1 MSQAYIVDAIRTP
14 IGRRKGGLARVRPD
28 DLAAVPLAAL
38 TERNNIDAS
47 EIEDVIMGCVTQ
59 VGEQG
64 LNIGRNAALIAGFP
78 KEVTG
83 TSVNRL
89 CGSSQQ
95 AVNFGAMAV
104 MSGVHDMVIGAGIES
119 MTRVEMGSDMFYR
132 GEIKMPSE
140 KLTWQYTFVQ
150 QGVSAELIA
159 QKYGITREMLDE
171 FALESHRRAGAAQD
185 AGKLAP
191 EIVSV
196 ETVDEEG
203 AATTVTADEGIR
215 RDTTIEKLASLK
227 TPFMEGGVIS
237 AAASSQISDG
247 ASALL
252 IANEAA
258 VERHGFKPRARI
270 VSMAIAGVDP
280 TIMLT
285 GPMPATAKALEKAG
299 MSIDDIDIFE
309 VNEAFASVVLAW
321 SQEMNVDLD
330 KVNIYGGACA
340 LGHPLGASGAR
351 LLTTLLN
358 ALEQE
363 NKRFGLSTMCIGFGQ
378 GIATIIERLD
388 N

>member
-14 IGRRKGGLARVRPD
+14 IGRRKGGLARMRPD

-38 TERNNIDAS
+38 AERNNIAAADV
-47 EIEDVIMGCVTQ
+47 EDVIMGCVTQ

-83 TSVNRL
+83 TSVNRM

-104 MSGVHDMVIGAGIES
+104 MSGAHDLVIGAGIES

-132 GEIKMPSE
+132 GELKMPSE
-140 KLTWQYTFVQ
+140 KLTWRYTFVQ
-150 QGVSAELIA
+150 QGVSAELVA
-159 QKYGITREMLDE
+159 QKFGITRKMLDE
-171 FALESHRRAGAAQD
+171 FAVESHRRAAAAQD
-185 AGKLAP
+185 AGKLDP
-191 EIVSV
+191 EIVPV
-196 ETVDEEG
+196 TTVDEDG
-203 AATTVTADEGIR
+203 ATTIITKDEGIR
-215 RDTTIEKLASLK
+215 RDTTLEKVATLK
-227 TPFMEGGVIS
+227 TPFMEGGVIT

-252 IANEAA
+252 LANEAA
-258 VERHGFKPRARI
+258 VERHGLKPRARI
-270 VSMAIAGVDP
+270 VSMAVAGVDP

-321 SQEMNVDLD
+321 TQEMGVSMD

-363 NKRFGLSTMCIGFGQ
+363 DKRFGLSTMCIGFGQ

-388 N
+388 R

>member
-1 MSQAYIVDAIRTP
+1 MTQAYIVDAIRTP
-14 IGRRKGGLARVRPD
+14 IGRRKGGLSQVRPD

-38 TERNNIDAS
+38 TERNNIEPSD
-47 EIEDVIMGCVTQ
+47 IEDVIMGCVTQ

-104 MSGVHDMVIGAGIES
+104 MSGAHDMVIGAGIES

-132 GEIKMPSE
+132 GELKLPSE
-140 KLTWQYTFVQ
+140 KLTWRYTFVQ
-150 QGVSAELIA
+150 QGVSAELVA
-159 QKYGITREMLDE
+159 QKYGITRPMLDE
-171 FALESHRRAGAAQD
+171 FALESHRRAAAAQD
-185 AGKLAP
+185 AGKLDP
-191 EIVSV
+191 EIVAV
-196 ETVDEEG
+196 DTVDEEG
-203 AATTVTADEGIR
+203 AGARITADEGIR
-215 RDTTIEKLASLK
+215 RDTTMEKLASLK

-258 VERHGFKPRARI
+258 VERHGLKPRARI

-321 SQEMNVDLD
+321 SQEMGVDLD

>member
-14 IGRRKGGLARVRPD
+14 IGRRKGGLARIRPD
-28 DLAAVPLAAL
+28 DLAAIPLTAL
-38 TERNNIDAS
+38 TERNSIKGADV
-47 EIEDVIMGCVTQ
+47 EDVIMGCVTQ

-104 MSGVHDMVIGAGIES
+104 QSGAHDLVIGAGIES

-132 GEIKMPSE
+132 GELKMPSE

-159 QKYGITREMLDE
+159 QKYGITRPMLDS
-171 FALESHRRAGAAQD
+171 FALESHRRAAAAQD
-185 AGKLAP
+185 GGKLNA
-191 EIVSV
+191 EIIP
-196 ETVDEEG
+196 VDTIDEDG
-203 AATTVTADEGIR
+203 SPTTISADEGVR
-215 RDTTIEKLASLK
+215 RDTTLEKLASLK

-252 IANEAA
+252 LANDDA
-258 VERHGFKPRARI
+258 VQRYGLKPRARI
-270 VSMAIAGVDP
+270 VSMATAGVDP

-285 GPMPATAKALEKAG
+285 GPMPATAKALDKAG
-299 MSIDDIDIFE
+299 MSISDIDIFE

-321 SQEMNVDLD
+321 SQDMGVNMD

-363 NKRFGLSTMCIGFGQ
+363 DKRFGLSTMCIGFGQ
-378 GIATIIERLD
+378 GIATVIERLD

>member
-1 MSQAYIVDAIRTP
+1 MTQAYIVDAIRTP
-14 IGRRKGGLARVRPD
+14 IGRRKGGLAQMRPD
-28 DLAAVPLAAL
+28 DLAAVPLTAL
-38 TERNNIDAS
+38 TERNNIDAADV
-47 EIEDVIMGCVTQ
+47 EDVIMGCVTQ

-83 TSVNRL
+83 TSVNRM

-104 MSGVHDMVIGAGIES
+104 MSGAHDMVIGAGIES

-132 GEIKMPSE
+132 GELKLPSE
-140 KLTWQYTFVQ
+140 KLTWRYTFVQ

-159 QKYGITREMLDE
+159 QKYGITRPMLDE
-171 FALESHRRAGAAQD
+171 FALESHRRAAAAQD
-185 AGKLAP
+185 AGKLEP
-191 EIVSV
+191 EIVAV
-196 ETVDEEG
+196 DTVDEDG
-203 AATTVTADEGIR
+203 AEARITADEGIR
-215 RDTTIEKLASLK
+215 RDTTLEKLAGLR

-258 VERHGFKPRARI
+258 VERHGLKPRARI
-270 VSMAIAGVDP
+270 VSMAVAGVDP

-321 SQEMNVDLD
+321 SQEMGVNMD

-363 NKRFGLSTMCIGFGQ
+363 DKRFGLSTMCIGFGQ

>member
-1 MSQAYIVDAIRTP
+1 MTQAYIVDAIRTP
-14 IGRRKGGLARVRPD
+14 IGRRKGGLAQMRPD
-28 DLAAVPLAAL
+28 DLAAGPLTAL
-38 TERNNIDAS
+38 TERNNIDAADV
-47 EIEDVIMGCVTQ
+47 EDVIMGCVTQ

-83 TSVNRL
+83 TSVNRM

-104 MSGVHDMVIGAGIES
+104 MSGAHDMVIGAGIES

-132 GEIKMPSE
+132 GELKLPSE
-140 KLTWQYTFVQ
+140 KLTWRYTFVQ

-159 QKYGITREMLDE
+159 QQYGITRPMLDE
-171 FALESHRRAGAAQD
+171 FALESHRRAAAAQD
-185 AGKLAP
+185 AGKLDP
-191 EIVSV
+191 EIVAV
-196 ETVDEEG
+196 DTVDEDG
-203 AATTVTADEGIR
+203 AEARITADEGIR
-215 RDTTIEKLASLK
+215 RDTTLEKLAGLR

-258 VERHGFKPRARI
+258 VERHGLKPRARI
-270 VSMAIAGVDP
+270 VSMAVAGVDP

-321 SQEMNVDLD
+321 SQEMGVNMD

-363 NKRFGLSTMCIGFGQ
+363 DKRFGLSTMCIGFGQ

>member
-38 TERNNIDAS
+38 TERNNVDAA

-132 GEIKMPSE
+132 GELKMPSE

-171 FALESHRRAGAAQD
+171 FALESHRRAGVAQD

-191 EIVSV
+191 EIIAVD
-196 ETVDEEG
+196 TVDEEG
-203 AATTVTADEGIR
+203 AATTITADEGIR

-321 SQEMNVDLD
+321 SQEMNVSLD

-363 NKRFGLSTMCIGFGQ
+363 DKRFGLSTMCIGFGQ